1 MKGKMMKNLDEK
13 EWGVIQITDIFD
25 TVCRGKRLKKSD
37 HIQGDIPYVSSTSLA
52 NGTDGTCG
60 NDEDVRI
67 FSDCLTLAN
76 SGSVG
81 SCFYHPYQFVASDH
95 VTALQRKG
103 TDPDSYL
110 ALSMLVSR
118 LGEKYNFNREIND
131 IRISR
136 ERVMLPVTESGKP
149 DYEYMSEYVQI
160 HRKAMLAKY
169 RAYVKNR
176 IAALGEYVEIPALSE
191 KEWKAIPIVKIF
203 ERFDPGKGHG
213 LNHLAQVP
221 LGINYI
227 GATNRNNGVLCS
239 VARTKETSGL
249 IQEGNCIGF
258 IKNGDGSAGF
268 AIYKRERFI
277 STNDVIYGYA
287 SWLNP
292 STGLFFVA
300 AQDMIEKK
308 YCHGYK
314 RNQQHLRGDKVMLPV
329 TDLGEPDYGYMEQ
342 YAKNMMIRKYRQYL
356 SFLNAKDKTET
367 VQGR

>member
-1 MKGKMMKNLDEK
+1 MKGKMMKNLDKK
-13 EWGVIQITDIFD
+13 EWAEFSLNEIF
-25 TVCRGKRLKKSD
+25 TVDAGKRLENRNK
-37 HIQGDIPYVSSTSLA
+37 IPGKHPFIGATDNGNGVTGFVGNENSSKDKNVLGVNY
-52 NGTDGTCG
+52 NGAPC
-60 NDEDVRI
+60 I
-67 FSDCLTLAN
+67 A
-76 SGSVG
+76 
-81 SCFYHPYQFVASDH
+81 FYHPYECVFTDDVKRLHLINHADTSDILLYFISIF
-95 VTALQRKG
+95 AQQR
-103 TDPDSYL
+103 T
-110 ALSMLVSR
+110 
-118 LGEKYNFNREIND
+118 KYTYGYKFKEQRMY
-131 IRISR
+131 RQKL
-136 ERVMLPVTESGKP
+136 MLPVTDSGEP
-149 DYEYMSEYVQI
+149 DYEYMSEYIQEN
-160 HRKAMLAKY
+160 RKAMLAKY

-176 IAALGEYVEIPALSE
+176 IAELGEYVEIPALSE

-258 IKNGDGSAGF
+258 IKNGDGAAGF

-277 STNDVIYGYA
+277 STSDVIYGYA
-287 SWLNP
+287 SWLNL

-308 YCHGYK
+308 YSHGYK

-329 TDLGEPDYGYMEQ
+329 TDSGEPDYGYMEQ

-356 SFLNAKDKTET
+356 SFLDAKDKTET

>member
-1 MKGKMMKNLDEK
+1 MKGKMMKNLDKK
-13 EWGVIQITDIFD
+13 EWAEFKVEDLFPAIEAT
-25 TVCRGKRLKKSD
+25 RGKTTGEL
-37 HIQGDIPYVSSTSLA
+37 INGDDVPYIAASKNNNGYTSMCSSKEHPEWVSKGNAIVFVQLGDGAAGLAHYVPMDFIGMNGKTSCGYNSNLSKE
-52 NGTDGTCG
+52 NGIFIAKCLSS
-60 NDEDVRI
+60 NKAI
-67 FSDCLTLAN
+67 FSHGHSWTGRRLL
-76 SGSVG
+76 
-81 SCFYHPYQFVASDH
+81 
-95 VTALQRKG
+95 G
-103 TDPDSYL
+103 T
-110 ALSMLVSR
+110 
-118 LGEKYNFNREIND
+118 KT
-131 IRISR
+131 
-136 ERVMLPVTESGKP
+136 MLPVTDSGEP
-149 DYEYMSEYVQI
+149 DYEYMSEYIQEN
-160 HRKAMLAKY
+160 RKAMLAKY

-176 IAALGEYVEIPALSE
+176 IAELGEYVEIPALS
-191 KEWKAIPIVKIF
+191 KKDWKAIPIVKIF

-300 AQDMIEKK
+300 AQDMYRKEI
-308 YCHGYK
+308 
-314 RNQQHLRGDKVMLPV
+314 QSWVQ
-329 TDLGEPDYGYMEQ
+329 TEP
-342 YAKNMMIRKYRQYL
+342 AASARR
-356 SFLNAKDKTET
+356 
-367 VQGR
+367 